1 MLQNSE
7 ERRQLRAAV
16 RRLTPEQQQVITMR
30 FIDNVEV
37 EEIARQMRRR
47 PGAIHS
53 MQHRALA
60 SLYRFLLER
69 EQVEARRA

>member
-1 MLQNSE
+1 MRCYVE
-7 ERRQLRAAV
+7 EQADIFEALPGFTSSSFD
-16 RRLTPEQQQVITMR
+16 L
-30 FIDNVEV
+30 DCK
-37 EEIARQMRRR
+37 EIARLMRRR

-60 SLYRFLLER
+60 SLYRFLLEP